1 MNILGLPDY
10 RAMLIPFRE
19 DGRRKVCKIIRDRL
33 IAGGISP
40 QEADKYTELPYEDS
54 EQERA
59 RAIYEQQEA
68 DFAEEIKERNRILFE
83 EAFIESF
90 IERHEAMRLSR
101 KEQLIADG
109 VSEDEAE
116 QMTFIDWDNHD
127 IQQRLSQMASEV
139 YKERLPYL
147 EAKLK
152 AAGHL
157 N

>member
-1 MNILGLPDY
+1 MNILGQPDY

-19 DGRRKVCKIIRDRL
+19 DGRRKVCKVIRDRL
-33 IAGGISP
+33 IAAGISP
-40 QEADKYTELPYEDS
+40 QDADKYTELPYEDS
-54 EQERA
+54 EQERE

-68 DFAEEIKERNRILFE
+68 DFAEEIKERNRIFFE
-83 EAFIESF
+83 DAFIDSF

-101 KEQLIADG
+101 KEQLIAAG
-109 VSEDEAE
+109 VSEAEAE
-116 QMTFIDWDNHD
+116 RMTFIDWNNPD
-127 IQQRLSQMASEV
+127 IQRRLSQMAAEV

-147 EAKLK
+147 EAKVK